1 MTATLETSP
10 LLTLDQGAAYLGI
23 HARTLRRLVG
33 AGKVSTTKQDLGGG
47 RFRYLVER
55 DELERARAA
64 ALVKQGGR
72 QGSPARVR
80 QGDNGGAAL
89 VAEEAAA
96 LREHLARAETEATAA
111 RAAQQRAEDLAG
123 WLRGRVEYL
132 ERALPAATQA
142 PAPVA
147 TSTGPGIAGP
157 ARVRPLLWASFL
169 VVGGGAIALLALRL
183 AGLF

>member
-1 MTATLETSP
+1 MTATLDASP
-10 LLTLDQGAAYLGI
+10 LLSLDEGAAYLGI

-33 AGKVSTTKQDLGGG
+33 AGKVATTKQDLGGG
-47 RFRYLVER
+47 RFRHLVER

-72 QGSPARVR
+72 QGASARVR

-89 VAEEAAA
+89 VAEEVSG
-96 LREHLARAETEATAA
+96 LRERLARAETEGAAA

-132 ERALPAATQA
+132 ERALPAAAQA
-142 PAPVA
+142 PATVA
-147 TSTGPGIAGP
+147 TTTQPRIAGP
-157 ARVRPLLWASFL
+157 GKVRPWLWAVAL
-169 VVGGGAIALLALRL
+169 VVGGAAIALLALRL